1 MRGFRSWYTSMGA
14 ATSAQNK
21 KETPRIVLDRQ
32 AYIENL
38 LDYYQSPRNKG
49 RLPDATVSVSGGNPG
64 CGDVVT
70 MYVKIDDGV
79 ATQISFEGEGCTISQ
94 AGASM
99 VAEKYE
105 GEPLEAIE
113 QANTDDMIDDMGR
126 EVVVS
131 RLRCA
136 TVGIGTLKG
145 AIQQYRKGEIL
156 KDIEAG
162 KPTPS

>member
-1 MRGFRSWYTSMGA
+1 VF
-14 ATSAQNK
+14 
-21 KETPRIVLDRQ
+21 DRQ
-32 AYIENL
+32 GYIENL
-38 LDYYQSPRNKG
+38 LDYYQNPRNKG
-49 RLPDATVSVSGGNPG
+49 RIENATVSISGGNPG

-70 MYVKIDDGV
+70 MYVTIEDGIAKQV
-79 ATQISFEGEGCTISQ
+79 QFEGQGCTISQ

-105 GEPLEAIE
+105 GQPLEAIE
-113 QANTDDMIDDMGR
+113 EASTDDMIDEMGR

-145 AIQQYRKGEIL
+145 AVRQYRQDRIKQE
-156 KDIEAG
+156 IEAADAQ
-162 KPTPS
+162 TRA

>member
-1 MRGFRSWYTSMGA
+1 MF
-14 ATSAQNK
+14 
-21 KETPRIVLDRQ
+21 DRQ
-32 AYIENL
+32 GYIENL
-38 LDYYQSPRNKG
+38 LDYYQNPRNKG
-49 RLPDATVSVSGGNPG
+49 RIENATVSVSGGNPG

-70 MYVKIDDGV
+70 MYVTIENGIAKQIRFDG
-79 ATQISFEGEGCTISQ
+79 QGCTISQ

-105 GEPLEAIE
+105 GEPIEEIEA
-113 QANTDDMIDDMGR
+113 ASTDDMIDEMGR

-145 AIQQYRKGEIL
+145 AIRQYRQDQIM
-156 KDIEAG
+156 KDLE
-162 KPTPS
+162 PSDAQTRA

>member
-1 MRGFRSWYTSMGA
+1 M
-14 ATSAQNK
+14 
-21 KETPRIVLDRQ
+21 LDRQ

-38 LDYYQSPRNKG
+38 LDYYQNPRNKG
-49 RLPDATVSVSGGNPG
+49 RLEGATVSVSGGNPG

-70 MYVKIDDGV
+70 MYLTIEDGV
-79 ATQISFEGEGCTISQ
+79 ATHISFEGQGCTISQ

-113 QANTDDMIDDMGR
+113 QASTDDIIDDMGR

-145 AIQQYRKGEIL
+145 AVQQYRKGEIL
-156 KDIEAG
+156 KEIEAS
-162 KPTPS
+162 KPAQP

>member
-1 MRGFRSWYTSMGA
+1 M
-14 ATSAQNK
+14 
-21 KETPRIVLDRQ
+21 LDRQ

-49 RLPDATVSVSGGNPG
+49 RLEDATVSVSGGNPG

-70 MYVKIDDGV
+70 MYVKIEDGV
-79 ATQISFEGEGCTISQ
+79 AARISFEGQGCTISQ

-113 QANTDDMIDDMGR
+113 QANTDDVIDDMGR

-156 KDIEAG
+156 KEIESS
-162 KPTPS
+162 KPTSS

>member
-1 MRGFRSWYTSMGA
+1 VF
-14 ATSAQNK
+14 
-21 KETPRIVLDRQ
+21 DRQ

-38 LDYYQSPRNKG
+38 LDYYQNPRNKG
-49 RLPDATVSVSGGNPG
+49 RIEDATVSVSGGNPG

-70 MYVKIDDGV
+70 MYVTIEDGIAKHV
-79 ATQISFEGEGCTISQ
+79 QFEGQGCTISQ

-105 GEPLEAIE
+105 GQPIDAIE
-113 QANTDDMIDDMGR
+113 QSSTDDMIDEMGR

-145 AIQQYRKGEIL
+145 AIRQYRQDQTMKQ
-156 KDIEAG
+156 IEADSH
-162 KPTPS
+162 PTA

>member
-1 MRGFRSWYTSMGA
+1 MF
-14 ATSAQNK
+14 
-21 KETPRIVLDRQ
+21 DRQ

-49 RLPDATVSVSGGNPG
+49 RIENATVSVSGGNPG

-70 MYVKIDDGV
+70 MYVTIEDGV
-79 ATQISFEGEGCTISQ
+79 AKAIQFEGQGCTISQ

-105 GEPLEAIE
+105 GAPIQEIE
-113 QANTDDMIDDMGR
+113 QASTDDMIDEMGR
-126 EVVVS
+126 EVVFS

-145 AIQQYRKGEIL
+145 AIRQYRQDQIMKGLES
-156 KDIEAG
+156 DTVSDVDPEE
-162 KPTPS
+162 KPAS